1 MFPGLNLKKSRAQYN
16 MYGREQ
22 GSTDLAGNQFFR
34 SVFFLYGE
42 ETNMIGST
50 NGRINRIPNSSYNQ
64 GNTHGCQVVRDSLAG
79 IKSIQKRGLYSMKIK
94 IFTFDFFFQI
104 L

>member
-22 GSTDLAGNQFFR
+22 GSTDLAGNQFF
-34 SVFFLYGE
+34 SISFFLYGE

-50 NGRINRIPNSSYNQ
+50 NGRINKIPNSSYNQ
-64 GNTHGCQVVRDSLAG
+64 GNTHGC
-79 IKSIQKRGLYSMKIK
+79 
-94 IFTFDFFFQI
+94 
-104 L
+104 

>member
-22 GSTDLAGNQFFR
+22 GSTDLAGNQFF
-34 SVFFLYGE
+34 SISFFLYGE

-64 GNTHGCQVVRDSLAG
+64 GNTHDCQDVRDSLAG

-94 IFTFDFFFQI
+94 IFTFDFFQI
-104 L
+104 F